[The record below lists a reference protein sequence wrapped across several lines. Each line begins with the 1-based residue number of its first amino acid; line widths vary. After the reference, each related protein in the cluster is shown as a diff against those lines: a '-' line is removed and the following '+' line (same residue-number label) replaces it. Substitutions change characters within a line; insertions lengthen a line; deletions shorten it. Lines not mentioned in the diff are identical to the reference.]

1 MKNVN
6 IFVDVDLTLVDAFG
20 KPIEGATAGVRR
32 LKAAGCHLFLWS
44 TGGGEYAESVA
55 RRLGIH
61 DCFGGFLPKPDIA
74 IDDNP
79 NSLRAFFDFVPSA
92 PDDWEKMVD
101 TIIAKHVD

>member
-20 KPIEGATAGVRR
+20 RPLQGAAEGVRR
-32 LKAAGCHLFLWS
+32 LRQAGCHLFLWS

-55 RRLGIH
+55 HRLGIH
-61 DCFGGFLPKPDIA
+61 DCFGALLPKPDIA

-79 NSLRAFFDFVPSA
+79 KSLRAFFDFVPSA
-92 PDDWEKMVD
+92 PDERERMVD
-101 TIIAKHVD
+101 TIIDKHLD